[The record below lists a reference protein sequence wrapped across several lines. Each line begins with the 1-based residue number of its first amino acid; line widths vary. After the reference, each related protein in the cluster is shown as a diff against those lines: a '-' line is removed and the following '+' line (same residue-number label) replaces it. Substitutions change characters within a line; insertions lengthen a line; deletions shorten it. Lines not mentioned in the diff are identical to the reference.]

1 MPSIVGDATLK
12 TAFAILEPYASV
24 ALAVSGGPDS
34 MALMHLARRWCSLTG
49 RKHAAIAVLT
59 VDHGLRAEAK
69 DEAAFVAQEAAR
81 LGFVHATLTW
91 AGEKPKTGIQAAAR
105 RARYDLM
112 TAHCRAHGIACLAT
126 AHTSD
131 DQAETLLMR
140 LRRGSGLDGLAA
152 MAAASERGGFPI
164 LRPLLPFSKARLVA
178 YLKDRAIPFVTDPSN
193 SNAAFE
199 RVRLRHAMKALAAA
213 GIGRQ
218 ALTLTAARLNRSRDA
233 LSHAARDFLE
243 SNFRVTPLGQGETG
257 LEAFK
262 ALPLDIALRALAQML
277 ALTGGKGEPPRLA
290 KLERLL
296 ADLLAGRRETPAGGC
311 LAIATAD
318 RLQIYREPGRLNA
331 KPLAATP
338 GSTCVWDGRFVLT
351 LAPGLLPGASV
362 AALGERGW
370 AACRKALKAQGLS
383 LKANRLAALTT
394 PALWMGQE
402 LLAAPALNYDA
413 SEPPGAAASSPATLK
428 LLPPLDHFVK
438 RS

>member
-1 MPSIVGDATLK
+1 MPSIVGDAALK
-12 TAFAILEPYASV
+12 AAFAILEPYASV

-34 MALMHLARRWCSLTG
+34 MALMHLARRWCPLTG
-49 RKHAAIAVLT
+49 RKPAAITVLT
-59 VDHGLRAEAK
+59 VDHGLRPEAK

-81 LGFVHATLTW
+81 LGFAHATLSW

-112 TAHCRAHGIACLAT
+112 TAHCRAQGIACLAT

-152 MAAASERGGFPI
+152 MAAVSERGGFPI

-178 YLKDRAIPFVTDPSN
+178 YLKDRGVPFVTDPSN

-218 ALTLTAARLNRSRDA
+218 ALTLTAARLGRSRDA
-233 LSHAARDFLE
+233 LSQAARDFLE
-243 SNFRVTPLGQGETG
+243 RNFRAMPLGQGETG
-257 LEAFK
+257 LEDFE
-262 ALPLDIALRALAQML
+262 ALPRDIALRALADML
-277 ALTGGKGEPPRLA
+277 ALTGGKEEPPRLA

-296 ADLLAGRRETPAGGC
+296 EELQAGKREVSIGGC
-311 LAIATAD
+311 LAIAAAGK
-318 RLQIYREPGRLNA
+318 LQIYREPGRLSA
-331 KPLAATP
+331 RPVAAAP

-351 LAPGLLPGASV
+351 LGAGLSPGATV
-362 AALGERGW
+362 APLGERGW
-370 AACRKALKAQGLS
+370 AACRKAFEARGFS

-394 PALWMGQE
+394 PALWTGQD

-413 SEPPGAAASSPATLK
+413 IEPAGAAGTGSASLK
-428 LLPPLDHFVK
+428 LLPRLDHFVK
-438 RS
+438 